1 MELAKRFIIK
11 GNFISAMWSGLFL
24 LFLDF
29 ANVTFIGV
37 LPSERV
43 QLPFLNRR
51 PHERIDFSQILK
63 FAKSVCCYC

>member
-29 ANVTFIGV
+29 AKVTLVFCH
-37 LPSERV
+37 PKEF

-51 PHERIDFSQILK
+51 PHERIDFSQILE